1 MGFRIAII
9 GATGLVG
16 EKLLKLLAER
26 AFPVSSIYL
35 FATGKG
41 KKSAFF
47 GSEQIQ
53 VRTLHKGK
61 IPEVHF
67 AFFSAGTDI
76 PKQYARKFVQ
86 RGAVVIDNSPAFRED
101 PHIPL
106 VIPEI
111 NPHHIQKKHRII
123 ANPNCS
129 TIIMLMPLF
138 PLYKQFGIRRIIAAT
153 YQSVTGAGRDA
164 LLDLAMKRKIP
175 KYFSLPIHRN
185 VIPHIG
191 SVRDTGFTS
200 EERKMSIETWKMLS
214 DKSVKISATCA
225 RVPVRVGHCISA
237 TLELNQPFNLKAI
250 RQAMAAFPGVVVYD
264 DMQQNRF
271 PYPLLADDK
280 DEVFVGRIR
289 RDPVFKNGLSLWIAG
304 DNLRKGAATNAIQIA
319 ELVVTKRYVIDRR

>member
-1 MGFRIAII
+1 MAYRIAIV

-16 EKLLKLLAER
+16 EKILKVLEER
-26 AFPVSSIYL
+26 RFPVRSLFL

-41 KKSAFF
+41 KKSGFF
-47 GSEQIQ
+47 RNEKIPVKSLQ
-53 VRTLHKGK
+53 RTK
-61 IPEVHF
+61 IPEVSF
-67 AFFSAGTDI
+67 AFFSAGTEI
-76 PKQYARKFVQ
+76 PKQFAKKFLQ

-111 NPHHIQKKHRII
+111 NPHHIKKKHRII

-138 PLYKQFGIRRIIAAT
+138 PLYKRFGIRRIIAST

-175 KYFSLPIHRN
+175 KYFTLPIDRN

-191 SVRDTGFTS
+191 GIQNSGFTS
-200 EERKMSIETWKMLS
+200 EERKMTIETQKMLS
-214 DKSVKISATCA
+214 DKSMKISATCA
-225 RVPVRVGHCISA
+225 RVPVRVGHCVST
-237 TLELNQPFNLKAI
+237 TLELNKPFTLKAV
-250 RQAMAAFPGVVVYD
+250 RHEMRTFAGVVLYD
-264 DMQQNRF
+264 DMQNNKF

-304 DNLRKGAATNAIQIA
+304 DNLRKGAATNAVQIA
-319 ELVVTKRYVIDRR
+319 ELMIKKGFIRNRR

>member
-1 MGFRIAII
+1 MAYRIAIV

-16 EKLLKLLAER
+16 EKLLKILEER
-26 AFPVSSIYL
+26 KFPVSGLYL

-41 KKSAFF
+41 KKTGIFR
-47 GSEQIQ
+47 GKQIP
-53 VRTLHKGK
+53 VKTLLRAK
-61 IPEVHF
+61 IPEIHF
-67 AFFSAGTDI
+67 AFFSAGIDM
-76 PKQYARKFVQ
+76 PKQFSRQFVQ

-106 VIPEI
+106 IIPEI

-138 PLYKQFGIRRIIAAT
+138 PLYKRYGIKRIIAAT

-175 KYFSLPIHRN
+175 EYFSLPIHRN
-185 VIPHIG
+185 VIPYIG
-191 SVRDTGFTS
+191 SIQDSGFTN
-200 EERKMSIETWKMLS
+200 EERKMRIETWKMLS
-214 DKSVKISATCA
+214 DKTIKISATCA
-225 RVPVRVGHCISA
+225 RVPVRVGHCVSV
-237 TLELNQPFNLKAI
+237 TLELNKPFDLKAI
-250 RQAMAAFPGVVVYD
+250 RYEMARFSGVVVYD
-264 DMQQNRF
+264 DTQNNKF

-304 DNLRKGAATNAIQIA
+304 DNLRKGAATNAVQIA
-319 ELVVTKRYVIDRR
+319 ELMIRKRFV

>member
-1 MGFRIAII
+1 MGIKIAII

-16 EKLLKLLAER
+16 EKLLTLLEER
-26 AFPVSSIYL
+26 RFPVSRIYL

-47 GSEQIQ
+47 RREQIPVKSLQ
-53 VRTLHKGK
+53 KAK
-61 IPEVHF
+61 IPEVQF
-67 AFFSAGTDI
+67 AFFSAGTEI
-76 PKQYARKFVQ
+76 PKQFARNFVQ

-101 PHIPL
+101 PKVPL

-111 NPHHIQKKHRII
+111 NPQHIKKGDHII

-129 TIIMLMPLF
+129 TIIMLMPVY
-138 PLYKQFGIRRIIAAT
+138 PLYRRWGIRRLITST

-175 KYFSLPIHRN
+175 KFFPLPIHRN
-185 VIPHIG
+185 VIPAIG
-191 SVRDTGFTS
+191 SIRDSGFTS

-214 DKSVKISATCA
+214 DKSIKIGATCV
-225 RVPVRVGHCISA
+225 RVPVRVGHCISV
-237 TLELNQPFNLKAI
+237 TLELNKHFNLKAVK
-250 RQAMAAFPGVVVYD
+250 QEMAKFPGVTVYD
-264 DMQQNRF
+264 DSKHSKF

-289 RDPVFKNGLSLWIAG
+289 RNPVFKNGLSLWIAG

-319 ELVVTKRYVIDRR
+319 ELMLKKRYVTNRR